1 MTDNENTAGMPMP
14 QPKMPASKAPS
25 PAGATQP
32 SGSTIGGSGPAAGAA
47 SAASPG
53 ASSQRPADSW
63 AEVVRSLDDLATA
76 VTGWAGAMRD
86 DPDNRRRVKQLQQ
99 QLENVGHQIGEA
111 ADAAAKSDF
120 VKQVGEAAATTG
132 EAVFDTAKRFS
143 GQVAPYISSTLQTAA
158 EGIRD
163 AAKRVDEKAAA
174 REGAG
179 TSEAPTVT
187 PAYPREEGSA
197 PSPSVEP
204 DE

>member
-1 MTDNENTAGMPMP
+1 MTDQENMSGMPMP

-25 PAGATQP
+25 PAAEAPSSGADA
-32 SGSTIGGSGPAAGAA
+32 GGGAAAGATTG
-47 SAASPG
+47 AAG
-53 ASSQRPADSW
+53 ATAQRPAESW

-76 VTGWAGAMRD
+76 VTGWAAAMRD
-86 DPDNRRRVKQLQQ
+86 DPENRRRVKQLQQ
-99 QLENVGHQIGEA
+99 QLEGVGKQIGEA

-120 VKQVGEAAATTG
+120 VKQVGEAAVTTG
-132 EAVFDTAKRFS
+132 EVVFDSAKRFS

-163 AAKRVDEKAAA
+163 AAKRVDERASA
-174 REGAG
+174 REGSPAA
-179 TSEAPTVT
+179 EAPAAAAEPT
-187 PAYPREEGSA
+187 YPSAEGGA